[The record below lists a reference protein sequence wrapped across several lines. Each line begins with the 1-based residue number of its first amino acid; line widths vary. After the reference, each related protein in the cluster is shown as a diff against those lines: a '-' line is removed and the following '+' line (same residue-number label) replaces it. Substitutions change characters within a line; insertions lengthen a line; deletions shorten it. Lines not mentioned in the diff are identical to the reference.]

1 MKGDYN
7 MKPTFAKLGLKMNNS
22 VNTIMF
28 NDQEIEVNQYLPI
41 NDKLDLIAAVIS

>member
-22 VNTIMF
+22 VNTIVF
-28 NDQEIEVNQYLPI
+28 ND
-41 NDKLDLIAAVIS
+41 